1 MAVPVRN
8 GADFLAALD
17 APGAITPGARS
28 AFLARHFRE
37 GRASDRLRGELLEWL
52 A

>member
-8 GADFLAALD
+8 GADLLAALD
-17 APGAITPGARS
+17 APGAITPQARS
-28 AFLARHFRE
+28 AFLARHFRD
-37 GRASDRLRGELLEWL
+37 GSASDRLRDELLAWL